1 MEVVLASGDIIN
13 ANATSHADLFRALKG
28 GQNNFGV
35 VTRFDLQSYPQGP
48 FWGGAVQYPQ
58 EADDAQLEAFTR
70 FKDPKRYDPDTASV
84 EQTFIYYGEFGS
96 FFSSNTIYSSKPI
109 VNASGLQL
117 FTDIRP
123 QQGTTMR
130 ISNTTDFATELELLQ
145 PVNQ

>member
-1 MEVVLASGDIIN
+1 LGLS
-13 ANATSHADLFRALKG
+13 RALIYRVIRKDHSG
-28 GQNNFGV
+28 VGQFSI
-35 VTRFDLQSYPQGP
+35 RKKQM
-48 FWGGAVQYPQ
+48 
-58 EADDAQLEAFTR
+58 LEAFTR